1 MDALIHDAFPMHTN
15 IDNDDDA
22 AYTNIEDWDPEA
34 FTNEHNVQQSEEGDN
49 SDKFLELL
57 KEAEQNFIP
66 VVRSSRNY
74 PSSYTC
80 TT

>member
-15 IDNDDDA
+15 CDNDDDA
-22 AYTNIEDWDPEA
+22 CTNIKDWDSEA
-34 FTNEHNVQQSEEGDN
+34 FTNEHNVQQSKKGDN
-49 SDKFLELL
+49 SDKFLKLL
-57 KEAEQNFIP
+57 KEAEQNCIP
-66 VVRSSRNY
+66 VVKSSQNY